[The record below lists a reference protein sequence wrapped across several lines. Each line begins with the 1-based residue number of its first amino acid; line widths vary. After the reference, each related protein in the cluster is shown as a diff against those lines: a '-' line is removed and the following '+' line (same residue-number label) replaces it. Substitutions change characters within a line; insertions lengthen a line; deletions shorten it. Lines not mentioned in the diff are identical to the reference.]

1 MGAYGVISKIL
12 WHLSTVGLIGVL
24 HLPLIFLAIAL
35 HDDLGPGQNLTDL
48 SPLSLISLF
57 AGLALP
63 YALLAILGIPWNP
76 QRARLN
82 EYDA

>member
-1 MGAYGVISKIL
+1 MGAQGVIKKIL
-12 WHLSTVGLIGVL
+12 RHLSTAGLIGVL
-24 HLPLIFLAIAL
+24 HLPMIFLAITL
-35 HDDLGPGQNLTDL
+35 HDDLGPGQGLTDL

-63 YALLAILGIPWNP
+63 YALLAILGVPWNP

>member
-1 MGAYGVISKIL
+1 MIRKIL
-12 WHLSTVGLIGVL
+12 RRPLTVGLIGAL

-35 HDDLGPGQNLTDL
+35 HDDLGPGQDLADL

-57 AGLALP
+57 TSLVLP

>member
-1 MGAYGVISKIL
+1 MGAHGVISKVL
-12 WHLSTVGLIGVL
+12 RRLLTVGLIGVL

-35 HDDLGPGQNLTDL
+35 HDDLGPGQDLTDL

>member
-1 MGAYGVISKIL
+1 MIGKIL
-12 WHLSTVGLIGVL
+12 RHLSTVGLIGVL
-24 HLPLIFLAIAL
+24 HLPLILLAIAL
-35 HDDLGPGQNLTDL
+35 HDDLGPGQGLTDL
-48 SPLSLISLF
+48 SPLALLSLL